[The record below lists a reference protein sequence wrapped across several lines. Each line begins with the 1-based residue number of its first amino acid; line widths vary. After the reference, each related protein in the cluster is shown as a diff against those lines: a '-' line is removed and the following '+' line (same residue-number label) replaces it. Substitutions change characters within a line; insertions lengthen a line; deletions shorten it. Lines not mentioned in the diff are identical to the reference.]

1 MEQRKR
7 TRIVATIGPAS
18 RDLRVMEQM
27 LSAGLDVVRLNAS
40 HGCDDDHRVAA
51 GLVAELRK
59 KTGANLGLLLDL
71 PGPKV
76 RVGDFASRSVSL
88 ESGQSF
94 DLVAEPI
101 EGSSQ
106 EATVSHPAILNA
118 MDVGQLVLL
127 DDGRIRLR
135 VTSRRDGR
143 LSTEVIVGGELAA
156 RKGLTAPG
164 TVFDLPALT
173 DRDRQALELAVE
185 LEVDWIAQSYV
196 RRAEDLAASRELLRG
211 HKSPAKLIAKIE
223 TPAAVD
229 DFDGILEAADGVM
242 VARGDLGVEM
252 PPEQVPLIQKRLIET
267 THASGKPVITATQM
281 LESMITH
288 RQPTRAE
295 TSDVAN
301 AIFDGTDAVMLSA
314 ETAVG
319 RYPVEAVE
327 MMRRVAENVE
337 TSEEFLAR
345 LEALKPRSATTTRD
359 AIARAACEIAETVS
373 ATAIMVFTASGA
385 SAWRVA
391 RSRPSLPVVALTPEP
406 RVRHGLALAFGVRTE
421 LADVVQSS
429 DEMVRVATE
438 RARRYG
444 LGTTGDR
451 IVITAGVPFGV
462 EGTTNLVWVETLD

>member
-1 MEQRKR
+1 MEHRKR
-7 TRIVATIGPAS
+7 TRIVATLGPAS
-18 RDLRVMEQM
+18 RDLGVLERM
-27 LSAGLDVVRLNAS
+27 LAAGLDVVRLNAS
-40 HGCDDDHRVAA
+40 HGCDDDHRAA
-51 GLVAELRK
+51 SALVAELREN
-59 KTGANLGLLLDL
+59 TGANLGLLLDL

-76 RVGDFASRSVSL
+76 RVGDFADGTVTLKVGER
-88 ESGQSF
+88 F
-94 DLVAEPI
+94 DLVADPI
-101 EGSSQ
+101 EGSTQ
-106 EATVSHPAILNA
+106 EASVSHPEILDAIDL
-118 MDVGQLVLL
+118 GHTVLL
-127 DDGRIRLR
+127 DDGRVRLL
-135 VTSRRDGR
+135 VTARKQGR
-143 LSTEVIVGGELAA
+143 LSTEVVVGGELSS
-156 RKGLTAPG
+156 RKGLSAPG
-164 TVFDLPALT
+164 LTFDLPALT
-173 DRDRQALELAVE
+173 DRDRQVLELAVE
-185 LEVDWIAQSYV
+185 LEVDWIAQSFV

-229 DFDGILEAADGVM
+229 DFDDILVVADGIM

-252 PPEQVPLIQKRLIET
+252 PPEQVPLIQKRLIES

-337 TSEEFLAR
+337 ASSEFSAR

-391 RSRPSLPVVALTPEP
+391 RSRPNLPVVALTPDS
-406 RVRHGLALAFGVRTE
+406 RVRHSLALAFGVRTE

-429 DEMVRVATE
+429 DEMVKVATE

-444 LGTTGDR
+444 LGTAGDR

-462 EGTTNLVWVETLD
+462 EGTTNLVWVENLD